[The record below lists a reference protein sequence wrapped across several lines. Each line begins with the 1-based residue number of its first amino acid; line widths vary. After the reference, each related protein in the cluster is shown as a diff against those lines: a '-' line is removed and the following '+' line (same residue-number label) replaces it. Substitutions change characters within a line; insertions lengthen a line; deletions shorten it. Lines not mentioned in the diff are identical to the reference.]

1 MESIAPDE
9 NKSKKKRGEIGPN
22 GLIFAMMKHGK
33 EKWMTPEEF
42 EAHVIYQ
49 REACRKSDAKNRDKR
64 LAASRKRYNDNPEKM
79 RQKARDARLANP
91 EKALAQ
97 SRAQHAKN
105 REKERA
111 QANQWNKDNR
121 ARAKA
126 NFDRWKENNPEM
138 VKAHARKWLSKNR
151 DKINDYRKEKHAN
164 DPKFA
169 MSIRCRNRLV
179 YALKAKGF
187 KKESK
192 TSDMLGCS
200 WEHLC
205 AHLESKFLP
214 DMSWDNRS
222 LWHVDHII
230 PLASASTM
238 EELMKLARWE
248 NLQPLWGPDNIA
260 KSDKMPWELKIP
272 VDEAS

>member
-1 MESIAPDE
+1 MESIAPDQ
-9 NKSKKKRGEIGPN
+9 NKSKKKRGEVRPDGMV
-22 GLIFAMMKHGK
+22 FACMKHGK
-33 EKWMTPEEF
+33 EVWKTQEAF
-42 EAHVIYQ
+42 EVYLAKA
-49 REACRKSDAKNRDKR
+49 REAERRYDAVNKEKRATSRKARYDADPEKNRE
-64 LAASRKRYNDNPEKM
+64 AARKYRADNPEKAKE
-79 RQKARDARLANP
+79 R
-91 EKALAQ
+91 
-97 SRAQHAKN
+97 SRAGHEKF
-105 REKERA
+105 RERERA
-111 QANQWNKDNR
+111 QANQWNKNNR

-138 VKAHARKWLSKNR
+138 VKAHAKKWLSKNR
-151 DKINDYRKEKHAN
+151 DKINNYRKEKHAN

-214 DMSWDNRS
+214 DMSWENRN
-222 LWHVDHII
+222 LWHVDHVI

-238 EELMKLARWE
+238 EELMRLARWE

-260 KSDKMPWELKIP
+260 KGDKMPWELKIP
-272 VDEAS
+272 VDEAL